1 MSTNH
6 YRREQVVFIGD
17 SIEDKKAAMEQ
28 QLMFI
33 ARSKAG
39 NKLHSN
45 EKYKIKNLYELKDVL
60 MEFN

>member
-1 MSTNH
+1 
-6 YRREQVVFIGD
+6 VVFIGD
-17 SIEDKKAAMEQ
+17 SVEDKKAAMEQ

-33 ARSKAG
+33 ARSEAG